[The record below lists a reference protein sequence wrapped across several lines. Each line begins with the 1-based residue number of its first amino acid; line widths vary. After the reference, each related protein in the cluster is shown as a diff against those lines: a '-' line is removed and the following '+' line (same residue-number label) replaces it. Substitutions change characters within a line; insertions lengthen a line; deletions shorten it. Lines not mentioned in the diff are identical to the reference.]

1 MTSLPPGPVATPPVP
16 TSAASPP
23 RPRLQRILAYRWLLA
38 LAAGVLVL
46 DQATKAW
53 ICARLPYP
61 TYGPPR
67 HIAVIDDF
75 FNLVNVGNTGAA
87 WSLFSG
93 RSTFLAL
100 LAVATLIA
108 IFAWRH
114 QLGLRLW
121 TVQVSFGLLC
131 GGIAGNLVDRLVHGH
146 VIDFLD
152 FHFGS
157 YIYPTFNVADSGI
170 CVGVAIY
177 LLHSLRQPE
186 APSPGPESRPDS

>member
-1 MTSLPPGPVATPPVP
+1 MTYPSPGPVATPPPPP
-16 TSAASPP
+16 TPAAPPP
-23 RPRLQRILAYRWLLA
+23 RSRLQRILTYRWLLA
-38 LAAGVLVL
+38 LSAGVVVL
-46 DQATKAW
+46 DQTVKAW

-67 HIAVIDDF
+67 HLAVIEGF
-75 FNLVNVGNTGAA
+75 LNLVNVGNTGAA

-100 LAVATLIA
+100 LAMASLVA
-108 IFAWRH
+108 IFAWRR

-121 TVQVSFGLLC
+121 PVQVSFGLLC
-131 GGIAGNLVDRLVHGH
+131 GGIAGNLADRLLHGH

-157 YIYPTFNVADSGI
+157 YVYPTFNIADSGI
-170 CVGVAIY
+170 CVGVIIY

-186 APSPGPESRPDS
+186 GPPN

>member
-1 MTSLPPGPVATPPVP
+1 VVDG
-16 TSAASPP
+16 
-23 RPRLQRILAYRWLLA
+23 
-38 LAAGVLVL
+38 
-46 DQATKAW
+46 
-53 ICARLPYP
+53 
-61 TYGPPR
+61 
-67 HIAVIDDF
+67 F

-93 RSTFLAL
+93 RSTALAL

-114 QLGLRLW
+114 QLGLRSRP
-121 TVQVSFGLLC
+121 VQISFGLLC
-131 GGIAGNLVDRLVHGH
+131 GGILGNLLDRLFYGH

-170 CVGVAIY
+170 CVGVGIY
-177 LLHSLRQPE
+177 LLYSLFQ
-186 APSPGPESRPDS
+186 AESSQR

>member
-1 MTSLPPGPVATPPVP
+1 MTLLPPGPVVTPPAP
-16 TSAASPP
+16 TPVAAPP
-23 RPRLQRILAYRWLLA
+23 RTRRQRILTYRWLLT
-38 LAAGVLVL
+38 LASVVLVL
-46 DQATKAW
+46 DRITKAW

-67 HIAVIDDF
+67 HLVVIEGF

-87 WSLFSG
+87 WSLFTG

-100 LAVATLIA
+100 LAMATLLA

-114 QLGLRLW
+114 QLGLNLW
-121 TVQVSFGLLC
+121 PVQVSFGLLC
-131 GGIAGNLVDRLVHGH
+131 GGILGNLVDRLFYGH

-157 YIYPTFNVADSGI
+157 YIYPTFNIADSGI
-170 CVGVAIY
+170 CIGVAIY
-177 LLHSLRQPE
+177 LIHSLRTPE
-186 APSPGPESRPDS
+186 EPPRE